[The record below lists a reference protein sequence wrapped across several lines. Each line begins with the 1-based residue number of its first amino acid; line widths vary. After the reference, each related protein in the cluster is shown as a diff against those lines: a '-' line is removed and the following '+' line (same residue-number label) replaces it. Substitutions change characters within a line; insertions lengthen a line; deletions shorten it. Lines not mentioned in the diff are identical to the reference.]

1 MRCGQL
7 CRSCAGSCA
16 DTIDENNA
24 PEIECP
30 LCSGRGCDQCDGG
43 GFSLTECP
51 RTFIGYDLAGAIN
64 VASYASKG
72 VMPVAGGLLDQ
83 AAWFFDLWTTL
94 ESETNKIDSERL
106 ERYRRHG

>member
-1 MRCGQL
+1 V
-7 CRSCAGSCA
+7 
-16 DTIDENNA
+16 
-24 PEIECP
+24 
-30 LCSGRGCDQCDGG
+30 
-43 GFSLTECP
+43 
-51 RTFIGYDLAGAIN
+51 AIN

-106 ERYRRHG
+106 ERFRRHG